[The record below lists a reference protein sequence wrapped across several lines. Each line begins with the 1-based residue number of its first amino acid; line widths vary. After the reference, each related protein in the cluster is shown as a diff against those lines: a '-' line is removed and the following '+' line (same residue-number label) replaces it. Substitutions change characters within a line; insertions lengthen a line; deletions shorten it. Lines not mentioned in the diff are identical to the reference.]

1 MENKVYILTEG
12 GHKVGYGHITRCSA
26 LYEELE
32 KRECD
37 VTFIINGDEEIS
49 SVLDN
54 KKFVLKDWRDKD
66 YLSNLLCEKDY
77 VIIDSYLASEGIYE
91 YIANKVKKSLYIDD
105 NMRINYPKGIV
116 CNPSIYGKELIYPQQ
131 EDVKYLLGI
140 DYVILRK
147 EFINV
152 PEKKFNSKIKDILV
166 TFGGSDI
173 TNTTPKVLKELRE
186 NYSQANKHVII
197 GKGFN
202 NLEEIKNIADG
213 KTFFYYNL
221 NAEEMKN
228 LMLKCDF
235 AISAAGQTIY
245 ELLRV
250 GIPFIPIQ
258 VADNQENNIKGLEKI
273 GIITLNELKIEELEV
288 YLNLRKQEKRNVSE
302 IDGKGSIKIINNL
315 FLA

>member
-1 MENKVYILTEG
+1 MGDSKDLQNNKVYILTEG
-12 GHKVGYGHITRCSA
+12 GHQVGYGHITRCSA

-32 KRECD
+32 ERECD
-37 VTFIINGDEEIS
+37 VNFVINGDKEVS
-49 SVLDN
+49 SILGN

-66 YLSNLLCEKDY
+66 YLFNLLSENDY
-77 VIIDSYLASEGIYE
+77 VIIDSYLADEEIYE
-91 YIANKVKKSLYIDD
+91 YIADKVKKALYIDD

-116 CNPSIYGKELIYPQQ
+116 CNPSIYGKELSYPLK
-131 EDVKYLLGI
+131 ENIKYLLGI

-147 EFINV
+147 EFINI
-152 PEKKFNSKIKDILV
+152 PEKDIKDKIEDILI

-173 TNTTPKVLKELRE
+173 TNMTPKVLEELRE
-186 NYSQANKHVII
+186 NYSQVNKHVII
-197 GKGFN
+197 GKGFSN
-202 NLEEIKNIADG
+202 IEEIKSISDE
-213 KTFFYYNL
+213 KTLFYYSL
-221 NAEEMKN
+221 DAEEMKT

-273 GIITLNELKIEELEV
+273 GIKS
-288 YLNLRKQEKRNVSE
+288 SE
-302 IDGKGSIKIINNL
+302 IKDLDNFKKSDIFCRLRNNL
-315 FLA
+315 KNGCINILENFF